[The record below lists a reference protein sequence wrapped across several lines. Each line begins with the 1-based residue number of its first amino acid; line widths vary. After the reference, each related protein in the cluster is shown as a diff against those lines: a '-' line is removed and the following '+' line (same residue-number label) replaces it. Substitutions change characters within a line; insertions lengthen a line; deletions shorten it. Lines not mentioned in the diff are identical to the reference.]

1 MSFAGARF
9 CRYELSYS
17 LLGLMTVF
25 SLSISAQQPGG
36 GAKVVQIQPEDW
48 TSLQNKFK
56 EKSGALDEL
65 RRGTADPK
73 ENQDAIDIA
82 AQFYSY
88 QVTWPKT
95 QAVTSRGGNMDTAF
109 TDFEKEIQIAVKAKA
124 EAFLKVF
131 AEKMT
136 KYCKD
141 VMDNNSKVIARINC
155 ARMLARLADA
165 GLDETADVLIDEVN
179 KSDQFEAVK
188 YYALKGLR
196 GLVAASTQPK
206 TTVFNGPKGWPEDR
220 FVALRDV
227 VVAAH
232 SGTVT
237 VAVSGLPSG
246 DYAVSIAHDVNKNH
260 KVDRNWLGIPK
271 EQWGMS
277 NNPRPSLK
285 VPSFAACKFSLMGD
299 MEIHVKMQ

>member
-141 VMDNNSKVIARINC
+141 VMDNNSK
-155 ARMLARLADA
+155 
-165 GLDETADVLIDEVN
+165 
-179 KSDQFEAVK
+179 
-188 YYALKGLR
+188 
-196 GLVAASTQPK
+196 
-206 TTVFNGPKGWPEDR
+206 
-220 FVALRDV
+220 
-227 VVAAH
+227 
-232 SGTVT
+232 
-237 VAVSGLPSG
+237 
-246 DYAVSIAHDVNKNH
+246 
-260 KVDRNWLGIPK
+260 
-271 EQWGMS
+271 
-277 NNPRPSLK
+277 
-285 VPSFAACKFSLMGD
+285 
-299 MEIHVKMQ
+299 